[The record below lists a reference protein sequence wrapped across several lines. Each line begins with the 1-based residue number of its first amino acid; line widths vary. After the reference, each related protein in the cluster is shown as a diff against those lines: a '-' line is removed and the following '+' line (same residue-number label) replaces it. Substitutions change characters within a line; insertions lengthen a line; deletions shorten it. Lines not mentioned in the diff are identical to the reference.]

1 MKIQMSCNNGYIN
14 ISFYKMNFLKLK
26 QLFDCMDVSN
36 VTVFLDE
43 HGKYLL
49 DSVVSVKDFIQY
61 ASKVKTS
68 IIMFDGIV
76 ESCLVDK
83 EIEVLANK
91 KILVDINLYENLTS
105 ILINTN
111 NTKITKE
118 NIKKIFKK

>member
-1 MKIQMSCNNGYIN
+1 MKIQMSCNNGYIS
-14 ISFYKMNFLKLK
+14 ISFYKINFLKLK
-26 QLFDCMDVSN
+26 QLFDCMDVSS

-61 ASKVKTS
+61 TSKVKTS

-91 KILVDINLYENLTS
+91 KILVDIDLYEDLTS

>member
-1 MKIQMSCNNGYIN
+1 
-14 ISFYKMNFLKLK
+14 
-26 QLFDCMDVSN
+26 MDVSS

-61 ASKVKTS
+61 TSKVKTS

-91 KILVDINLYENLTS
+91 KILVDIDLYEDLTS

>member
-1 MKIQMSCNNGYIN
+1 MKIQMSCNNGYIS
-14 ISFYKMNFLKLK
+14 ISFYKINFLKLK
-26 QLFDCMDVSN
+26 QLFDCMDVSS

-61 ASKVKTS
+61 TSKVKTS

-91 KILVDINLYENLTS
+91 KILVDIDLFEDLTT

-111 NTKITKE
+111 NTEITKE

>member
-1 MKIQMSCNNGYIN
+1 MKIQMSCNNGYIS
-14 ISFYKMNFLKLK
+14 ISFYKINFLKLK
-26 QLFDCMDVSN
+26 QLFDCMDVSC

-43 HGKYLL
+43 HDKYLL
-49 DSVVSVKDFIQY
+49 DAVVSVKDFIQY

-91 KILVDINLYENLTS
+91 KILVDINLYEDLTS

-111 NTKITKE
+111 NVKITKE
-118 NIKKIFKK
+118 NIKKIFKE

>member
-68 IIMFDGIV
+68 IIMFDEIV

-91 KILVDINLYENLTS
+91 KILVDIDLYEDLTS

-111 NTKITKE
+111 NTEITKE

>member
-1 MKIQMSCNNGYIN
+1 
-14 ISFYKMNFLKLK
+14 
-26 QLFDCMDVSN
+26 MDVSS

-49 DSVVSVKDFIQY
+49 DSFVSVKDFIQY
-61 ASKVKTS
+61 TSKVKTS

-91 KILVDINLYENLTS
+91 KILVDIDLFEDLTT

-111 NTKITKE
+111 NTEITKE

>member
-76 ESCLVDK
+76 ESCSVDK

-118 NIKKIFKK
+118 DIKKIFKK